1 LLLSLFYDL
10 DSIAFSLTEIKKD
23 QEKII
28 SISYREYGNKGI
40 QSLKKE
46 VTRLKVYVTDIE
58 KHFNDIERGEEMEV
72 EDMLE

>member
-1 LLLSLFYDL
+1 
-10 DSIAFSLTEIKKD
+10 LTEIKKD